1 MGRLLRGGVLMAA
14 HATRV
19 VACGAALFTL
29 LYASVG
35 LALADPFVDGQ
46 SMLLGSPGSM
56 NFVQMGNGIAT
67 GNVTYGQ
74 GGQGGCDTTKG
85 TVCANDVLPSQ
96 YNQGTLQ
103 QFSGQYGGTG
113 NAQALQGAA
122 YQQQLN
128 DKAAAAGGNGSTPA
142 QWLYYSANQGAAN
155 RNLGTSIGSSAADNF
170 TQINKGGDPA
180 GQTGLMSSLFSGC
193 TSTSSATGGVAQNCS
208 GVVQCLGNSCYNPGS
223 ESNADF
229 GSFAAAAQIINGIHT
244 GMVCQETGKPP
255 SQTNSCTPQQITKLV
270 YVQDP
275 NQPDCPSCTIPVS
288 KKQDICQET
297 GKPVQI
303 SCGGT
308 QQDLDGT
315 IANDIPPSCQLYA
328 APEPVGAFPANC
340 TPTVF
345 QGQVNECNNYL
356 GSGVG
361 LTNNC
366 CAMGAQAAGS
376 LNLVALI
383 SLSDMIP
390 GVKQLKTQLAT
401 QVQDALSPL
410 TNAVRSVG
418 QSISDFAGQLQG
430 GLSNMLSSGS
440 VGAGLGTEA
449 LGAGAGSE
457 IQAGAQLSVDG
468 SGSSISTGITDFI
481 KNQLTELVGPQVAQ
495 NVMQAYEM
503 FNTAMMIYTVAST
516 IGKFATAC
524 SPDELQLG
532 VKQKNKLCVTMPS
545 YCSANGGFVCAVET
559 TKACCYSSMVS
570 RVLAQQIK
578 KQISAGAPNGGFG
591 PSDNPDCGGFSPAQL
606 ANVDWTKVD
615 LSEWLDTLQQTGF
628 GLPQNAQ
635 DVADR
640 VNATG
645 NTPTSMVSYYLGGN
659 GPAVDQQQNV
669 KTRADQLSADGKL
682 EASRANATLTQPTC
696 YTDPSGIPTYQGPPV
711 APTDVIVSTGAVQ
724 SDYGFDQIT
733 NCSPTVGAHCIQLNL
748 GKQADD
754 YIHDNCT
761 RLWNQIYNFKVLRP
775 DLIVRAHMTDVE
787 WDDDINIRINGQD
800 VFTSAYYYSS
810 SYFKPGGSCEHTT
823 SWRAFSPPLPY
834 QVVWDPPGTT
844 TPGFLDLT
852 PVFQRGGIVSTQT
865 SLLVGGGGEGY
876 AVIQIEYN
884 DPPYQTPT
892 NCIAP
897 PQPK

>member
-1 MGRLLRGGVLMAA
+1 M
-14 HATRV
+14 HAIWSRIAPRV
-19 VACGAALFTL
+19 VASTAL
-29 LYASVG
+29 LYASIG

-46 SMLLGSPGSM
+46 NMLLGSPGST

-67 GNVTYGQ
+67 GNVNYGQ
-74 GGQGGCDTTKG
+74 GGQGGCDSTKG
-85 TVCANDVLPSQ
+85 TVCANDILPSQ

-103 QFSGQYGGTG
+103 QFTGQYGGTG
-113 NAQALQGAA
+113 NAQNLQGAA

-128 DKAAAAGGNGSTPA
+128 DKAAGAGGNGSTPA
-142 QWLYYSANQGAAN
+142 QWLYYSANQGAGN
-155 RNLGTSIGSSAADNF
+155 RNLGTWIGSSAADNL

-180 GQTGLMSSLFSGC
+180 GQAGLMSSLFSGC
-193 TSTSSATGGVAQNCS
+193 TSTSMSSGGVAQNCS

-223 ESNADF
+223 EANADF
-229 GSFAAAAQIINGIHT
+229 GSFAAAAQIINGIHS

-270 YVQDP
+270 TVPDP
-275 NQPDCPSCTIPVS
+275 SQPQCASCTITVP
-288 KKQDICQET
+288 KKQDICQES

-303 SCGGT
+303 TCGGGP
-308 QQDLDGT
+308 QDLDGT
-315 IANDIPPSCQLYA
+315 IANDIPASCQLYG
-328 APEPVGAFPANC
+328 APEPVGAFPAKC

-345 QGQVNECNNYL
+345 QGTVNSCNNYV

-366 CAMGAQAAGS
+366 CAMGAQAASS
-376 LNLVALI
+376 LSLLSLI

-390 GVKQLKTQLAT
+390 QVKQLKAQLAT

-418 QSISDFAGQLQG
+418 SSISDLAGQLQG

-449 LGAGAGSE
+449 LGAGAGTE
-457 IQAGAQLSVDG
+457 IQAGAELSVDG
-468 SGSSISTGITDFI
+468 SGSSISSGISDFVQT
-481 KNQLTELVGPQVAQ
+481 QLTELVGPQVAQ
-495 NVMQAYEM
+495 NVMQAYQA

-545 YCSANGGFVCAVET
+545 YCSANGGLFCLVET

-578 KQISAGAPNGGFG
+578 QQISPGAGNGGYG
-591 PSDNPDCGGFSPAQL
+591 ASDNPDCSGFSPAQL
-606 ANVDWTKVD
+606 ASVDWTKVD
-615 LSEWLDTLQQTGF
+615 LSEWLQTLQQTGF
-628 GLPQNAQ
+628 GLPQNSQ

-640 VNATG
+640 VNASG

-659 GPAVDQQQNV
+659 GPAINQADNI
-669 KTRADQLSADGKL
+669 KTRADQLTAGGRL
-682 EASRANATLTQPTC
+682 EASRENATLTQATC
-696 YTDPSGIPTYQGPPV
+696 YTDPKGIPTYQGPAV
-711 APTDVIVSTGAVQ
+711 APPDVIVPYGAVQ

-733 NCSPTVGAHCIQLNL
+733 NCTPKTGAHCIQLNL
-748 GKQADD
+748 GRQDND
-754 YIHDNCT
+754 YITDTCT
-761 RLWNQIYNFKVLRP
+761 RLWNQVYNFKVLRP
-775 DLIVRAHMTDVE
+775 DLIVSARMTDVE
-787 WDDDINIRINGQD
+787 WDDDINVKINSQD
-800 VFTSAYYYSS
+800 VFTSAYFYTSAL
-810 SYFKPGGSCEHTT
+810 FKPGGTCEHGT
-823 SWRAFSPPLPY
+823 SWIAFGSPLPS
-834 QVVWDPPGTT
+834 QVVWNPPGTT

-852 PVFQRGGIVSTQT
+852 AIFKRGGIVSTQT
-865 SLLVGGGGEGY
+865 QLSVGGKGEGF
-876 AVIQIEYN
+876 AVIEVEYN
-884 DPPYQTPT
+884 DPPNQAPT